1 MDHEFTP
8 DDLRRMIRRRPGMY
22 VGSRDEFGL
31 SMFLEHLLVL
41 GFNAGRA
48 GRVRA
53 ICVDLLADG
62 ACRVSFDGSPWP
74 LLPWT
79 APLESL
85 EPWFTIDAFA
95 SESRAVPV
103 VLGTP
108 SGIHCRD
115 SEVYLGAINV
125 LCSRLDVVAWSKGQ
139 TWRRRYRAGVAEEG
153 ILPFVPSEASGTD
166 SGVHITCTPDESLFT
181 STVRFSWSGLQER
194 VHAMSAFHAGVSWTL
209 RDEATGTEARF
220 FRERGLADLCAELAD
235 TSFIQEPW
243 TFEGQVEDV
252 RLRVALGWRH
262 RLSRGLSSWVNLQRC
277 LVGGPHHRGFLVGMR
292 RAFVARLRRLGRE
305 RDAQTFSDG
314 ALLEHLT
321 GVLDLRIAPDV
332 LGNPSKQVF
341 APPEVEAPVARL
353 VEGWVA
359 RALTEDPELEATLFR
374 FAGCEPAGENEP

>member
-1 MDHEFTP
+1 MDHKLTQE
-8 DDLRRMIRRRPGMY
+8 DLRGMIRRRPGMY
-22 VGSRDEFGL
+22 VGGRDEFGL

-41 GFNAGRA
+41 GFHAGRL

-74 LLPWT
+74 LPPWT

-85 EPWFTIDAFA
+85 EPWFTVDAFA
-95 SESRAVPV
+95 PGSSDVPP

-108 SGIHCRD
+108 SGIRCRD
-115 SEVYLGAINV
+115 SDVYLGAINA
-125 LCSRLDVVAWSKGQ
+125 LSSRLDVVAWSKGQ
-139 TWRRRYRAGVAEEG
+139 TWRRRFREGVAEEG
-153 ILPFVPSEASGTD
+153 ILPFATSEASGTD
-166 SGVHITCTPDESLFT
+166 SGVHITCTPDDSLF
-181 STVRFSWSGLQER
+181 SPTVRFSWSWLQER
-194 VHAMSAFHAGVSWTL
+194 VQALSAFHAGVSWML

-220 FRERGLADLCAELAD
+220 LRERGLADLCAELAG

-252 RLRVALGWRH
+252 RLQVALGWRH

-292 RAFVARLRRLGRE
+292 RAFVSRLRRQGRE

-321 GVLDLRIAPDV
+321 GALDLRIAPDR
-332 LGNPSKQVF
+332 LGNPLKHVF

-353 VEGWVA
+353 VEDWVT
-359 RALTEDPELEATLFR
+359 RALTEDPELEATLLG
-374 FAGCEPAGENEP
+374 FAGCEPAGGNGP